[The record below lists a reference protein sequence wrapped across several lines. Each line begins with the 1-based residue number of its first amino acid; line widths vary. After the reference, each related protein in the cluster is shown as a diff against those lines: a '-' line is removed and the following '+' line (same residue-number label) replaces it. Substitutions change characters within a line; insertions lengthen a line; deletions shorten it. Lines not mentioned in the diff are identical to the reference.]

1 MSYDEE
7 EALQGEFAGAQ
18 QMWRAAIKAHRYA
31 PPDAGFSGRLQALSR
46 AAYAE
51 SHVCMAAHKAGFT
64 WPAAKAEGERP
75 WELRSDVGRRGPENL
90 WHDFDAAVATLKR
103 AAADTDLEEVA
114 SAFRAL
120 AATADNLGDAI
131 EAEDRAS
138 GLLPPAAADGTA

>member
-46 AAYAE
+46 AAFAE
-51 SHVCMAAHKAGFT
+51 SHVCQAAHKAGFT
-64 WPAAKAEGERP
+64 WPAAKAEGEQP
-75 WELRSDVGRRGPENL
+75 WELRSEVARRGPEKL

-114 SAFRAL
+114 NAFQAL
-120 AATADNLGDAI
+120 AAAAADLGEAI

-138 GLLPPAAADGTA
+138 GLLPPAPAEGSA